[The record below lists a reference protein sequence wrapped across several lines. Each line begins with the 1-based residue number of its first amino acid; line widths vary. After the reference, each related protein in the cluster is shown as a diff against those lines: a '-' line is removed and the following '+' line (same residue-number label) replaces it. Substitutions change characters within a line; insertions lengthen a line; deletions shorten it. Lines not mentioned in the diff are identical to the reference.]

1 LYGGAAEAD
10 DRVLHGAVATGPE
23 RTIEQ
28 DATFAFRVIVD
39 IAIKALS
46 KAINDPSTAVVALD
60 QLHRLL
66 RVVGRRHL
74 HDDVIMDS
82 SGKPRVI
89 FRTPGW
95 DDFVQLSCRE
105 IRLYGAENYQVA
117 RRLRAML
124 ENLVQ
129 SLFEARHAAL
139 LKELEL
145 LDRALERLD
154 LLPDDLALAR
164 TSDLQGLGAPIRDP
178 RLKGSAPIALS

>member
-1 LYGGAAEAD
+1 MTTMVWPRRERFATERCNFVRYATS
-10 DRVLHGAVATGPE
+10 RQLH
-23 RTIEQ
+23 RT
-28 DATFAFRVIVD
+28 
-39 IAIKALS
+39 
-46 KAINDPSTAVVALD
+46 VVALD

-129 SLFEARHAAL
+129 SLFEARHAA
-139 LKELEL
+139 
-145 LDRALERLD
+145 
-154 LLPDDLALAR
+154 
-164 TSDLQGLGAPIRDP
+164 
-178 RLKGSAPIALS
+178 

>member
-1 LYGGAAEAD
+1 MRRSGNQVSGPLD
-10 DRVLHGAVATGPE
+10 QHFRLHP
-23 RTIEQ
+23 RPQ
-28 DATFAFRVIVD
+28 LSAFRPQCSEARGGTRHAVSSLAGDPFSQVVGPRGWSKGGWSKAC

-82 SGKPRVI
+82 LGTPRVI

-95 DDFVQLSCRE
+95 DDFVQLFCRE
-105 IRLYGAENYQVA
+105 IRLDGAENYQVA

-139 LKELEL
+139 L
-145 LDRALERLD
+145 
-154 LLPDDLALAR
+154 
-164 TSDLQGLGAPIRDP
+164 
-178 RLKGSAPIALS
+178 